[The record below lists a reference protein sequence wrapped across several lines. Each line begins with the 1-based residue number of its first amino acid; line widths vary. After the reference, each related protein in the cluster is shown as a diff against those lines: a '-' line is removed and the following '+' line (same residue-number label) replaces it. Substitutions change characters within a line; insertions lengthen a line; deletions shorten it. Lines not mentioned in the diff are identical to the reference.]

1 MKDIIIIGAG
11 GFGREVEMLIRQI
24 NHEKNKWNFIGYL
37 DDCEALGNRV
47 GNSQVIGSIEKI
59 VDFKS
64 AYFVIAIANTHIKR
78 KILEIIPP
86 FSRPAI
92 LIHPNVLLGERV
104 IIGDGTILCAGN
116 IITEDISIGKHVIL
130 NLSCTVGHD
139 TNIKDFCSI
148 MPSVNISGEVII
160 EQGVFVGTGSKIINK
175 VGIGDFSIIG
185 AGAVVSKTIPAN
197 CTAVG
202 VPAKPIKFHE

>member
-24 NHEKNKWNFIGYL
+24 NQVENKWNCIGYL
-37 DDCEALGNRV
+37 DDGISVDTRIGSSKVL
-47 GNSQVIGSIEKI
+47 GSIEKI
-59 VDFKS
+59 VDFKD
-64 AYFVIAIANTHIKR
+64 AYFVIAIANAKIKN
-78 KILEIIPP
+78 KILGIIPS
-86 FSRPAI
+86 FIKAAT
-92 LIHPNVLLGERV
+92 LIHPSVLVGERV
-104 IIGDGTILCAGN
+104 LIGDGTIICAGN
-116 IITEDISIGKHVIL
+116 IITEDITIGKHVIL

-139 TNIKDFCSI
+139 TTIKDLCSF

-160 EQGVFVGTGSKIINK
+160 EKGVFVGTGSKIINQ
-175 VGIGDFSIIG
+175 VGIGEFSIIG